1 VTRSLSPKAAGSVL
15 LISVLMVAGLLM
27 GRVEPI
33 VLAAPFVV
41 ALVWGL
47 AAVDDPRVRATTSLE
62 TDRCLEGEDVFMT
75 LRVEVESPVGEA
87 LVGVVLPAGLEVVD
101 GEKYTTVT
109 LSADEPWSAKLTVRA
124 RRWGAYEIGP
134 VVVRAY
140 GPGRYSSF
148 ESTFP
153 VDGSLRVYPPAEPL
167 RRGVPPQ
174 RTQVFA
180 GNYVSRAAGEGIEF
194 ASVRE
199 FASTDDVK
207 RINWRVTS
215 RRDALYI
222 NVYHPERNSDIVLF
236 LDTFGDVGPPGETS
250 LDLAVRGAAA
260 LARHYLTHK
269 DRVGLVNFGGTLG
282 WITAGQGQP
291 HTYRI
296 VDYLLGTQATW
307 SFAWK
312 DLDYLPIGILPSLC
326 TIVAFSPLLDERAV
340 TALVNLQA
348 RGFPLVIV
356 DTLRQTGIEP
366 NPTPEGL
373 LAWRV
378 WKMERAAVDLDL
390 ERLGIPVVQWPEH
403 GPLEAAL
410 ARVPELRR
418 RPRARGA

>member
-1 VTRSLSPKAAGSVL
+1 VTRSLTSKAAGAVAIVSVL
-15 LISVLMVAGLLM
+15 LFAGLFM
-27 GRVEPI
+27 GRVELI
-33 VLAAPFVV
+33 VIAAPFVI

-47 AAVDDPRVRATTSLE
+47 AATDDPMARASASLSI
-62 TDRCLEGEDVFMT
+62 DRCLQGEDVVLT
-75 LRVEVESPVGEA
+75 LRVEAESSVGEA
-87 LVGVVLPAGLEVVD
+87 LVGIVLPPGLDVVD
-101 GEKYTTVT
+101 GDKYTTVS
-109 LSADEPWSAKLTVRA
+109 LDPDDAWSSRVTVRA
-124 RRWGAYEIGP
+124 RRWGAYGLGP

-140 GPGRYSSF
+140 GPGRYVSF
-148 ESTFP
+148 ESSFD
-153 VDGSLRVYPPAEPL
+153 VEASLRVYPPAEPL

-199 FASTDDVK
+199 FAPTDDVK

-215 RRDALYI
+215 RRGGLFI
-222 NVYHPERNSDIVLF
+222 NVYHPERNSDVVLF
-236 LDTFGDVGPPGETS
+236 LDTFGDVGSPGETS

-312 DLDYLPIGILPSLC
+312 DLDYLPIGILPSSC
-326 TIVAFSPLLDERAV
+326 TVVTFSPLLDARAV
-340 TALVNLQA
+340 TALTNLQA

-366 NPTPEGL
+366 DPSPEGQ

-410 ARVPELRR
+410 AAIPELRR
-418 RPRARGA
+418 RPRARFA